1 MQRSSRSE
9 LLYHAAVTPH
19 SDNLATVHFVIPF
32 YGTDHYLFAVIAS
45 AQQLNRADW
54 MMTVID
60 DCNPDTKAADHIDQ
74 LDDARIRYIR
84 NEGNLGVAGNLYR
97 ALQLGAQSSVRYV
110 TCLGADDVLLP
121 NYIDVIDGA
130 FRDHPSA
137 VIVQPGVAVIGEHG
151 EPITPLADR
160 VKRAASWAARRR
172 GEIGGED
179 AVASLLRGNWTY
191 LPSLAFRR
199 DVIGRTRAH
208 RDIDAISDLSHTID
222 MLLPGGTIALPAE
235 IAFHYR
241 RHARNDSSTR
251 ARSGRRF
258 DEERRYYQ
266 EISAE
271 LTRRGWT
278 KAARA
283 ADRHLMS
290 RLHEIVAK
298 YGRGERRTTQVEK

>member
-1 MQRSSRSE
+1 M
-9 LLYHAAVTPH
+9 TPP
-19 SDNLATVHFVIPF
+19 SGNLAAVHFVIPF
-32 YGTDHYLFAVIAS
+32 YGADHYLFATIAS
-45 AQQLNRADW
+45 AQRLNRADW
-54 MMTVID
+54 TMTVID
-60 DCNPDTKAADHIDQ
+60 DCNPDTKVADHIDQ
-74 LDDARIRYIR
+74 LDDGRIRYIR

-97 ALQLGAQSSVRYV
+97 ALQVGAESSARYV
-110 TCLGADDVLLP
+110 TSLGADDLLLP
-121 NYIDVIDGA
+121 NYIDVIDRA
-130 FRDHPSA
+130 FRDYPSA
-137 VIVQPGVAVIGEHG
+137 IIVQPGVAIIGEY
-151 EPITPLADR
+151 EQPIVPLADR
-160 VKRAASWAARRR
+160 VKRAASWSARRR

-199 DVIGRTRAH
+199 DVIERTRAR

-222 MLLPGGTIALPAE
+222 MLLAGGTIALPAE
-235 IAFHYR
+235 IAFYYR
-241 RHARNDSSTR
+241 RHAGNDSSTR

-278 KAARA
+278 RAARA

-290 RLHEIVAK
+290 RLHEIVAT
-298 YGRGERRTTQVEK
+298 YGRNERRPLRLKSR

>member
-1 MQRSSRSE
+1 
-9 LLYHAAVTPH
+9 LLYPAAVTPH
-19 SDNLATVHFVIPF
+19 SGNLATVHFVIPF
-32 YGTDHYLFAVIAS
+32 YGADHYLFATIAS
-45 AQQLNRADW
+45 AQRLNRADW
-54 MMTVID
+54 TMTVID

-84 NEGNLGVAGNLYR
+84 NECNLGIAGNLYR
-97 ALQLGAQSSVRYV
+97 ALQLGVESTARYV
-110 TCLGADDVLLP
+110 TSLGADDLLLP
-121 NYIDVIDGA
+121 NYIDVIDRA

-137 VIVQPGVAVIGEHG
+137 IIVQPGVAVIGEHD

-160 VKRAASWAARRR
+160 IKRAASWAARRR

-199 DVIGRTRAH
+199 DVIERTRAH

-222 MLLPGGTIALPAE
+222 MLLVGGAIALPAE

-241 RHARNDSSTR
+241 RHAGNDSSTR
-251 ARSGRRF
+251 ARTGRRF
-258 DEERRYYQ
+258 EEERRYYR

-271 LTRRGWT
+271 LTRQGWVR
-278 KAARA
+278 AARA
-283 ADRHLMS
+283 ADRHLLS
-290 RLHEIVAK
+290 RLHEVVAT
-298 YGRGERRTTQVEK
+298 YGRNER